1 MVFVFS
7 TTWDEIEV
15 SSLEYGVEKCFL
27 SLHTLG
33 NPRGTGKML
42 GAGFLKSHFDPSEHS
57 RQDST
62 VWINLRFT
70 PAQRW
75 TATALSQ
82 GHFHTCEA
90 STDDRVR
97 HCSVQ
102 TVIILLS
109 YLATEYQ
116 AWVEIPPCAGWPP
129 QRFLGHIH
137 RRYSVSITRTVSTWH
152 MLKVSQGAVIQY
164 K

>member
-15 SSLEYGVEKCFL
+15 SSLEHGVEKCFL

-33 NPRGTGKML
+33 NSRGTGKML
-42 GAGFLKSHFDPSEHS
+42 EAGFLKSHFDPSEHS

-70 PAQRW
+70 LAQRRA
-75 TATALSQ
+75 ATALSQ

-102 TVIILLS
+102 AVIILLS

-116 AWVEIPPCAGWPP
+116 PWVEIPPPCRMATTEVPRPHP
-129 QRFLGHIH
+129 QALLCVHH
-137 RRYSVSITRTVSTWH
+137 
-152 MLKVSQGAVIQY
+152 QDC
-164 K
+164 